1 MSEGIP
7 SGIKGHRAL
16 TPTSSQ
22 QPSAATQPK
31 KPKPSSP
38 PSKAR
43 SPTTSS
49 KPSWPT
55 SPSSETSLSLIYPRE
70 IHLRPGQQEDSDDI
84 RDLKQLYEHEQE
96 ASYFDGLCSF
106 IASRTCSP
114 ENAAAKTSNLHR
126 PSRLHGT
133 AGTGAQHG

>member
-1 MSEGIP
+1 MEAYRTKIW
-7 SGIKGHRAL
+7 SGIAANI
-16 TPTSSQ
+16 SQ
-22 QPSAATQPK
+22 LPSAATQPK

-70 IHLRPGQQEDSDDI
+70 IHLRPGQQEGPDDI
-84 RDLKQLYEHEQE
+84 HNLKQLYEHEQE
-96 ASYFDGLCSF
+96 ASYFNSLRSF
-106 IASRTCSP
+106 VASRICSP
-114 ENAAAKTSNLHR
+114 DAAAKTSNLQR
-126 PSRLHGT
+126 PSRTGST
-133 AGTGAQHG
+133 AGTGAQQG